1 MNRFRHPAILISV
14 FSLALLFAAARL
26 PAQKPSSDAPL
37 VLNHVTVVDVRT
49 GTLQPD
55 QTVIIEGNHITFVG
69 PNKSVKFSGR
79 AQLVDGRNLFVIPGL
94 WDMHVHL
101 VFGDWFPDAQEIS
114 LPLFVAN
121 GVTGVRDMGSELG
134 IVQGWRNEI
143 EAGRLIGPR
152 IRTSGPMLDGPKPRF
167 PSSIPIATPED
178 GRRAV
183 ADLKRRGADFIKL
196 QSLIPREGVFAIAEE
211 SKRQET

>member
-1 MNRFRHPAILISV
+1 MNRFRHFAMVLSV

-37 VLNHVTVVDVRT
+37 VLNHVTVADVRT

-69 PNKSVKFSGR
+69 PNKSVKFSDR

-114 LPLFVAN
+114 LPLLVAN

-143 EAGRLIGPR
+143 ALTRSWCATWAANSASCRDGATRSSQGASSGRAFERPGRCSMGP
-152 IRTSGPMLDGPKPRF
+152 S
-167 PSSIPIATPED
+167 
-178 GRRAV
+178 RAFQ
-183 ADLKRRGADFIKL
+183 APLRSPHRKTA
-196 QSLIPREGVFAIAEE
+196 
-211 SKRQET
+211 

>member
-1 MNRFRHPAILISV
+1 MNRFRHFAMVLSV
-14 FSLALLFAAARL
+14 FSLAPLFAPARL
-26 PAQKPSSDAPL
+26 LAQKPSSDAPL
-37 VLNHVTVVDVRT
+37 VLKNVTVVDVRT
-49 GTLQPD
+49 GMLQPD

-69 PNKSVKFSGR
+69 PTKAVKFSGR

-114 LPLFVAN
+114 LPLLVAN

-143 EAGRLIGPR
+143 ESGRLIGPR
-152 IRTSGPMLDGPKPRF
+152 IRTSGPMLDGPKRAFPAPLRSPPRKT
-167 PSSIPIATPED
+167 A
-178 GRRAV
+178 
-183 ADLKRRGADFIKL
+183 
-196 QSLIPREGVFAIAEE
+196 GVRWRI
-211 SKRQET
+211 